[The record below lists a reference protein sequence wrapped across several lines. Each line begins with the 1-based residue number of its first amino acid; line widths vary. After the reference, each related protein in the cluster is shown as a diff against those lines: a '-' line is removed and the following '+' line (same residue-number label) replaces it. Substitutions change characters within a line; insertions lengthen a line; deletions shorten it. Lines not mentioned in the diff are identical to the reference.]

1 MVLPER
7 GKGVFRTGNA
17 ARQAGWI
24 MRDGGAFAG
33 LVCDTR
39 MAGDTVGFRG
49 APYIV
54 LKAYRQIRG
63 ACFIAHLQAVRGQ
76 MRRFGHRCG

>member
-24 MRDGGAFAG
+24 TRDGGAFAG

-49 APYIV
+49 APYID
-54 LKAYRQIRG
+54 LSLPANKA
-63 ACFIAHLQAVRGQ
+63 ACLIAHLQAVRGQ